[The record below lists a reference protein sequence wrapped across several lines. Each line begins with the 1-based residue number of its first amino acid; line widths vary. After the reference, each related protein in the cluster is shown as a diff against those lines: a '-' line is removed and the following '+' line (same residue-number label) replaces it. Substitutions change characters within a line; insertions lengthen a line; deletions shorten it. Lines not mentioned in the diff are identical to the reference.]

1 LRFTIENIEIETKE
15 SGERKHAKEALLLWC
30 QRKTAGYP
38 NVRIDNFS
46 SSWRSG
52 LAFCALIHAHH
63 PELLNFDGLNPQDP
77 LSMFWLWFG
86 LWGYIFECFFFS
98 SEFVEYLK
106 LKKTSQILVS
116 NNGTELNHKI

>member
-1 LRFTIENIEIETKE
+1 MRFTIESIEIETKE
-15 SGERKHAKEALLLWC
+15 SGERKRAKEVGFIYYFLNIFQALLLWC

-63 PELLNFDGLNPQDP
+63 PELINFEGLNTQDP
-77 LSMFWLWFG
+77 ICETE
-86 LWGYIFECFFFS
+86 Y
-98 SEFVEYLK
+98 FVN
-106 LKKTSQILVS
+106 LVGQHS
-116 NNGTELNHKI
+116 HVNDSIWPIKWKI